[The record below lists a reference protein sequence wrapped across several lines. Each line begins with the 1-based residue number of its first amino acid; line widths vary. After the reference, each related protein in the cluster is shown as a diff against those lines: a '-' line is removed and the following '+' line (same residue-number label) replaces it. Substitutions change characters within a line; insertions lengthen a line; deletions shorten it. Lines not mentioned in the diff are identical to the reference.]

1 MGPKEFLTEIAK
13 RAISKRAS
21 DIHLKPGN
29 YPVLRVDGELQRE
42 MDFDILKVDFLQ
54 DIVSEIVPKKK
65 WPILEEKGSVDFAL
79 GLSGVGRFRVN
90 VFRQRGSY
98 AVAMRY
104 IPFEVPPFEELNLP
118 EVILK
123 LALEK
128 RGLILVTGITGSGK
142 STTLASMLKY
152 IASNRNVNIITLE
165 DPIEYLLKDDLAI
178 ISQRELGD
186 DFDDFASALKFAL
199 RQDPDVIMV
208 GEMRDL
214 ETIRTAILAAET
226 GHLVLSTLHTLD
238 APETINRIIS
248 VFPSHEQEDVR
259 YRLAGILRAIISQR
273 LIPKLGGGRVP
284 ACEILIN
291 TAAVR
296 ECIIDP
302 NRLLEVKALMEKGK
316 EVYGMQTFDQS
327 LLDLYNRGLISLEDT
342 LGNATN
348 PDDLLLKIKGISQ
361 VSGDVTSSGHKI
373 DRFGI

>member
-1 MGPKEFLTEIAK
+1 MEAKEFLIKIAE

-21 DIHLKPGN
+21 DIHIKPGN
-29 YPVLRVDGELQRE
+29 YPVLRIDGDLYRE
-42 MDFDILKVDFLQ
+42 EDFGLVKVDFMAEL
-54 DIVSEIVPKKK
+54 VSEIMPARKSRDF
-65 WPILEEKGSVDFAL
+65 EEKGSVDFAL
-79 GLSGVGRFRVN
+79 GLSGIGRFRVN
-90 VFRQRGSY
+90 VFKQRGSY
-98 AVAMRY
+98 AIAMRY

-123 LALEK
+123 IALER
-128 RGLILVTGITGSGK
+128 RGLVLVTGVTGSGK

-152 IASNRNVNIITLE
+152 IAKNRRVNIITLE

-186 DFDDFASALKFAL
+186 DFDDFASALKSAL

-248 VFPSHEQEDVR
+248 AFPSHEQADVR
-259 YRLAGILRAIISQR
+259 YRLAGVLKAIISQR
-273 LIPKLGGGRVP
+273 LVQRIGGGRVP

-291 TAAVR
+291 TATVR

-302 NRLLEVKALMEKGK
+302 DKLLEIKSIIERGK

-327 LLDLYNRGLISLEDT
+327 LLELYSKGLITLEEA
-342 LGNATN
+342 LNNATN
-348 PDDLLLKIKGISQ
+348 PDDMILKVRGITQ
-361 VSGDVTSSGHKI
+361 VGTEPTQGTSF

>member
-327 LLDLYNRGLISLEDT
+327 LW
-342 LGNATN
+342 
-348 PDDLLLKIKGISQ
+348 
-361 VSGDVTSSGHKI
+361 TSITGV
-373 DRFGI
+373 